1 MRLPTMNEQYTILV
15 VDDEEVLRL
24 GCSRVLTSEGYRVT
38 TAANG
43 REALEQLATDPAN
56 VVLCD
61 LKMPVMGAVEVLEE
75 TSSRY
80 PDIPVI
86 IMTGLGTVAD
96 AVECM
101 KKGAYDFVTKPFSID
116 HLIMVVKRALE
127 KQLLERQTRQ
137 LQEEQARNLYNL
149 AMEQSRMHTVV
160 NCMADG
166 VLVTNREGEVV
177 LYNATLMQ
185 LLGVDAPLP
194 QPGPLQEYL
203 DDRAFQEAI
212 RSLLADGQQGEGRC
226 IAQELC
232 PNRMHLRA
240 LSAPFF
246 GPDRQVLGTVTVFH
260 DVTHFKELDE
270 MKNDFV
276 RMVSHEL
283 RAPLAAIQQQHSVIL
298 DGLAGELTEKQG
310 ELLTRA
316 HAKIQG
322 LLDLINDLL
331 DVTKMEAG
339 YGQLEQVPLNLGEIL
354 AEVVELLKTKAASQK
369 LTLHLEELADLPLIR
384 ADHRSMEEVFTNL
397 VCNAINYSPDGGEIR
412 ISAVSHGDY
421 LEVLVRDQGIG
432 IEAEEIPKIFDKF
445 YRVKNPK
452 TRQVIGTGLG
462 LSLVRG
468 LIEAH
473 RGSVEV
479 ESEVGVGTTF
489 RVKLPRVTSAKD
501 ADAGE

>member
-1 MRLPTMNEQYTILV
+1 MTDQYTILV
-15 VDDEEVLRL
+15 VDDEKVLRD
-24 GCSRVLTSEGYRVT
+24 GCTLVLKPEGYRVL

-43 REALEQLATDPAN
+43 QEALEQLAAEPVN

-61 LKMPVMGAVEVLEE
+61 LKMPVMGALEVLEQ
-75 TSSRY
+75 TSVRY
-80 PDIPVI
+80 PGIPVI

-116 HLIMVVKRALE
+116 HLILVVKRALE
-127 KQLLERQTRQ
+127 KHLLEQQTRQ

-149 AMEQSRMHTVV
+149 ALEQSRMHTIV

-177 LYNATLMQ
+177 LCNSTLMQ
-185 LLGVDAPLP
+185 LLGVQAPP
-194 QPGPLQEYL
+194 PHPGSVQAYVG
-203 DDRAFQEAI
+203 DRDFQVAI
-212 RSLLADGQQGEGRC
+212 ESLLAGGNPNEARF

-232 PNRMHLRA
+232 QNRIHLRA
-240 LSAPFF
+240 LSAPFS
-246 GPDRQVLGTVTVFH
+246 GPDSQVLGTVTVFH

-283 RAPLAAIQQQHSVIL
+283 RSPLAAIKQQHAVIL
-298 DGLAGELTEKQG
+298 DGLAGDLTAKQR

-331 DVTKMEAG
+331 DVAKMEAG
-339 YGQLEQVPLNLGEIL
+339 YGQLEQVPLDLPGILGEL
-354 AEVVELLKTKAASQK
+354 VELLRERAASQQVTLK
-369 LTLHLEELADLPLIR
+369 LVVPDGLPLIQ
-384 ADHRSMEEVFTNL
+384 ADRRSMEEVFGNL
-397 VCNAINYSPDGGEIR
+397 VSNAINYSPDGGEVR
-412 ISAVSHGDY
+412 ITALSRGDY
-421 LEVLVRDQGIG
+421 LEVEVKDQGIG

-445 YRVKNPK
+445 YRVKSPK

-462 LSLVRG
+462 LALVKG

-473 RGSVEV
+473 RGSVDV
-479 ESEVGVGTTF
+479 DSEVGAGTTF
-489 RVKLPRVTSAKD
+489 RVKLPAVGAAKG
-501 ADAGE
+501 ADAKE

>member
-1 MRLPTMNEQYTILV
+1 MMNNQYTVLV

-24 GCSRVLTSEGYRVT
+24 GCSRVLSSEGYRVT

-43 REALEQLATDPAN
+43 QEALEKLASEPVN

-61 LKMPVMGAVEVLEE
+61 LKMPVMGALEVLEQV
-75 TSSRY
+75 TVLY

-116 HLIMVVKRALE
+116 HLCLAVRRALD
-127 KQLLERQTRQ
+127 KQLLEQQTRQ

-149 AMEQSRMHTVV
+149 ALEQSRIHTIV

-177 LYNATLMQ
+177 LCNASLLQ
-185 LLGVDAPLP
+185 LLGVNTPPP
-194 QPGPLQEYL
+194 QPGPLADYL
-203 DDRAFQEAI
+203 NDGDFKDAI
-212 RSLLADGQQGEGRC
+212 NSLLAGAGHHPEKL
-226 IAQELC
+226 IAQELFQ
-232 PNRMHLRA
+232 NGTHLRA
-240 LSAPFF
+240 LSAPFS
-246 GPDRQVLGTVTVFH
+246 GPDSQVLGSVTVFH

-283 RAPLAAIQQQHSVIL
+283 RSPLAAIQQQHAVIL
-298 DGLAGELTEKQG
+298 DGLAGDLTEKQR

-331 DVTKMEAG
+331 DVAKMEAG
-339 YGQLEQVPLNLGEIL
+339 YGQMEQVPLNLRPIL
-354 AEVVELLKTKAASQK
+354 AELLELLRERAANQGI
-369 LTLHLEELADLPLIR
+369 TLHLEAPEDLPFIQ
-384 ADHRSMEEVFTNL
+384 ADRRSMEEVFTNL
-397 VCNAINYSPDGGEIR
+397 LSNAINYSPDGGTVSVAAI
-412 ISAVSHGDY
+412 SHGDY
-421 LEVLVRDQGIG
+421 LEVLVKDQGIG

-462 LSLVRG
+462 LALVKG

-473 RGSVEV
+473 RGTVEV
-479 ESEVGVGTTF
+479 ESTVGTGTTF
-489 RVKLPRVTSAKD
+489 RVKLPTA
-501 ADAGE
+501 AGVKAVHERK

>member
-1 MRLPTMNEQYTILV
+1 MSEPYTILV

-24 GCSRVLTSEGYRVT
+24 GCSRVLGSEGYRVI
-38 TAANG
+38 TAGNG
-43 REALEQLATDPAN
+43 QEALDQLAAEAVN

-61 LKMPVMGAVEVLEE
+61 LKMPVMGALEVLEQ
-75 TSSRY
+75 TSGRY

-116 HLIMVVKRALE
+116 HLSMVVKRALE
-127 KQLLERQTRQ
+127 KQLLGRQTRQ

-149 AMEQSRMHTVV
+149 ALEQSRMHTIV
-160 NCMADG
+160 NCMGDG

-177 LYNATLMQ
+177 LCNATLLQ
-185 LLGVDAPLP
+185 LLGVEAPP
-194 QPGPLQEYL
+194 PHPGPLRAYL
-203 DDRAFQEAI
+203 EDRDFQEAI
-212 RSLLADGQQGEGRC
+212 ASLLAGGNQDEARF
-226 IAQELC
+226 ITQELC
-232 PNRMHLRA
+232 QNHMHLRA
-240 LSAPFF
+240 LSAPFS
-246 GPDRQVLGTVTVFH
+246 GPDSQVLGTVTVFH

-283 RAPLAAIQQQHSVIL
+283 RSPLAAIKQQHAVIL
-298 DGLAGELTEKQG
+298 DGLAGDLTEKQR

-331 DVTKMEAG
+331 DVAKMEAG
-339 YGQLEQVPLNLGEIL
+339 YGQLEQVPLSLREIL
-354 AEVVELLKTKAASQK
+354 SELVELLRERAAGQK
-369 LTLHLEELADLPLIR
+369 VTLTLAVPEGLPLIQ
-384 ADHRSMEEVFTNL
+384 ADRRSMEEVFGNL
-397 VCNAINYSPDGGEIR
+397 VSNAINYSPDGGEVR
-412 ISAVSHGDY
+412 IAAVSHGDY
-421 LEVLVRDQGIG
+421 LEVAVQDQGIG
-432 IEAEEIPKIFDKF
+432 IEAEEISKIFDKF
-445 YRVKNPK
+445 YRVKSPK

-462 LSLVRG
+462 LALVKG

-479 ESEVGVGTTF
+479 ASEVGAGTTF
-489 RVKLPRVTSAKD
+489 RVKLPTAGAAKGV
-501 ADAGE
+501 DAGE

>member
-1 MRLPTMNEQYTILV
+1 MKEQHTVLV
-15 VDDEEVLRL
+15 VDDEEVLRN
-24 GCSRVLTSEGYRVT
+24 GCTLILKPEGYRVI

-43 REALEQLATDPAN
+43 QEALAQLAAEPVN

-61 LKMPVMGAVEVLEE
+61 LKMPVMGALEVLEK
-75 TSSRY
+75 TAVLF
-80 PDIPVI
+80 PNIPVI

-116 HLIMVVKRALE
+116 HLCMVVKRALD
-127 KQLLERQTRQ
+127 KQLLEQQTRQ

-149 AMEQSRMHTVV
+149 ALEQSRMHTIV

-177 LYNATLMQ
+177 LCNSALMQ
-185 LLGVDAPLP
+185 LLGVQAPLP
-194 QPGPLQEYL
+194 QPGPLEVYL
-203 DDRAFQEAI
+203 NDRDFQEAI
-212 RSLLADGQQGEGRC
+212 GSLLAGDNRNEEKF

-232 PNRMHLRA
+232 QNRIHLRA
-240 LSAPFF
+240 LSAPFS
-246 GPDRQVLGTVTVFH
+246 GLDSQVLGTVTVFH

-283 RAPLAAIQQQHSVIL
+283 RSPLSAIKQQHAVIL
-298 DGLAGELTEKQG
+298 DGLAGELTEKQR

-331 DVTKMEAG
+331 DVAKMEAG
-339 YGQLEQVPLNLGEIL
+339 YGQLEQVPLDLREIL
-354 AEVVELLKTKAASQK
+354 AELVDLLQARASSQK
-369 LTLHLEELADLPLIR
+369 ITLQVEMPEGLPLIR
-384 ADHRSMEEVFTNL
+384 ADRRSMEEVFTNL
-397 VCNAINYSPDGGEIR
+397 VSNAINYSPDGGEVR
-412 ISAVSHGDY
+412 IAAISHGDY
-421 LEVLVRDQGIG
+421 LEVLVKDQGIG
-432 IEAEEIPKIFDKF
+432 IEAEEVPKIFDKF
-445 YRVKNPK
+445 YRVKSPK

-462 LSLVRG
+462 LALVKG

-473 RGSVEV
+473 RGTVDV
-479 ESEVGVGTTF
+479 DSEVGAGTTF
-489 RVKLPRVTSAKD
+489 RVKLPTVAAAKGVN
-501 ADAGE
+501 AGE